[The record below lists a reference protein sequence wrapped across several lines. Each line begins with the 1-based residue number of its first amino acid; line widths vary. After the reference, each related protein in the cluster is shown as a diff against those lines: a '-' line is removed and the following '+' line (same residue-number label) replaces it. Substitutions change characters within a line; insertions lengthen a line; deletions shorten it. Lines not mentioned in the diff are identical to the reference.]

1 VSNIVIGSKVWIF
14 DINCRQYRKDSNGR
28 NIGSPIWFYHWR
40 ESEIVDETSRSWVL
54 KNGKKVPKKNWPDTV
69 SFSIEDIKKEA
80 WVKDNVRHISESV
93 RYLSPELLRQVAA
106 LIGHKD
112 RI

>member
-1 VSNIVIGSKVWIF
+1 VSNIGIGSKAWVF
-14 DINCRQYRKDSNGR
+14 DENSRVYRRDESGR
-28 NIGSPIWFYHWR
+28 RTSAPIWTGHWR
-40 ESEIVDETSRSWVL
+40 ETEVVDETSRSWVL
-54 KNGKKVPKKNWPDTV
+54 ANGKKVPKKGHSSSI
-69 SFSIEDIKKEA
+69 SFSMEEIIEKGWAI
-80 WVKDNVRHISESV
+80 DNRNSIAETV